1 MQFHTT
7 THLMVDDTTIGDIK
21 VRAESR
27 DKLFRPRTSGDIVR
41 VSGQI
46 DIVYVDLRT
55 DIRHH
60 LCISGKPDEV
70 VAVLMAAAG
79 RILQAQEVAS

>member
-1 MQFHTT
+1 MQMHTT
-7 THLMVDDTTIGDIK
+7 THIMVDDTTIGDIK
-21 VRAESR
+21 VRAESL
-27 DKLFRPRTSGDIVR
+27 DNR

-55 DIRHH
+55 DPRHH

-79 RILQAQEVAS
+79 RILQAQEMAS

>member
-1 MQFHTT
+1 MFTT
-7 THLMVDDTTIGDIK
+7 THVIVDDTTIGDIK
-21 VRAESR
+21 VRAESL
-27 DKLFRPRTSGDIVR
+27 DNR

-79 RILQAQEVAS
+79 RILQAQEMAS